1 MDRFAASSSTAG
13 QPPRQLSSIDDVQR
27 WLTTLTEA
35 TSTQQ
40 LESVRAAVNVLKTPE
55 AKRDDVRP
63 LCKIWPVRQDRGKQ
77 RPLEQVIRELKEH
90 VIKVSNELRFNLEQ
104 HAQSATD
111 IATQPAEP
119 PQQKK
124 RNFAPDSAP
133 TQPTAKAKPT
143 TRQQKRKQDSPAL
156 VAEASDTS
164 NAAQAAFPQ
173 SKTQRLTQ
181 FGFECR
187 SGPAIAPEADVVEQ
201 DAATDTPK
209 DAKNLA
215 LRRHEMTRLYSEL
228 KFYRDANPN
237 IPGIEDLIKQCGNL
251 QRRLPCVQRTLES
264 RPVRDLYEPTC
275 GGLVQRADD
284 DWTTLERQDYTTISL
299 CAYDGLLNR
308 IAKRSET
315 WETVDATEF
324 PILSDI
330 QSFFHSAEL
339 NALPAASSTETARGT
354 YWMPSSRHQFL
365 SDLRQLVAAP
375 TIPFGSPSRAIKFLG
390 GDVFH
395 SLKMLAQL
403 EMPDAC
409 FDHLPSLR
417 RAQNLYQMV
426 SESRLATCNQSFTTS
441 DVQQVLRDFAAS
453 SHIANKWILQ
463 VLRISNV
470 GHLDSTLG
478 INAPLGRDLWTD
490 HPPTKTH
497 PWQVLFAKEQSL
509 NRKLSPA

>member
-1 MDRFAASSSTAG
+1 MDRLLASSSTAAEFA
-13 QPPRQLSSIDDVQR
+13 RQLSSIDDVQR

-35 TSTQQ
+35 TFTQQ
-40 LESVRAAVNVLKTPE
+40 LERVRAAVNLLTKPE
-55 AKRDDVRP
+55 FKRDDARA
-63 LCKIWPVRQDRGKQ
+63 LCKIWPVKQDRGKQ
-77 RPLEQVIRELKEH
+77 RLLEQVVRELKEH
-90 VIKVSNELRFNLEQ
+90 VIKAANELRVDLEQ
-104 HAQSATD
+104 QAQSATD

-143 TRQQKRKQDSPAL
+143 TRQQKRKQDSPAS
-156 VAEASDTS
+156 VAEAGDTS
-164 NAAQAAFPQ
+164 NTAQLAFPQ

-181 FGFECR
+181 FGFELR
-187 SGPAIAPEADVVEQ
+187 TGPVIAPEGDAAEQ
-201 DAATDTPK
+201 DGATETPK
-209 DAKNLA
+209 NSKVLA

-251 QRRLPCVQRTLES
+251 QRRLPCVRKTLES

-275 GGLVQRADD
+275 GALVQRADD
-284 DWTTLERQDYTTISL
+284 DWTTWRRQDYTTVSL
-299 CAYDGLLNR
+299 CACDGLLNR

-315 WETVDATEF
+315 WETVDATQF

-409 FDHLPSLR
+409 FDQLPSLR

-426 SESRLATCNQSFTTS
+426 SESRLATCNQSFTIS

-453 SHIANKWILQ
+453 SRIAKTWLLR
-463 VLRISNV
+463 VVRISKAE
-470 GHLDSTLG
+470 HLDNTLG

-490 HPPTKTH
+490 HPPTKR
-497 PWQVLFAKEQSL
+497 
-509 NRKLSPA
+509 NII